1 MNVAQ
6 MREGET
12 KTISSID
19 DEQLMLRLLEMGCIP
34 GNSITFNFKAPMGD
48 PICVTVSGYDL
59 TLRISEAS
67 SISVQ

>member
-19 DEQLMLRLLEMGCIP
+19 DDQLMLRLLEMGCIP
-34 GNSITFNFKAPMGD
+34 GNPITYNFKAPMGD